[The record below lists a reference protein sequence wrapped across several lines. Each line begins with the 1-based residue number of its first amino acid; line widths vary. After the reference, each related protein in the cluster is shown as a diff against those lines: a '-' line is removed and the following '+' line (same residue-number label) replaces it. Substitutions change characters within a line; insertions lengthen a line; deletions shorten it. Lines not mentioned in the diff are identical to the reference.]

1 MRKNINPNQISLM
14 TLYGAIDDG
23 YGWTYGND
31 PEQNNEQLVREA
43 ACIVKRICG
52 PKRQAATGEWR

>member
-1 MRKNINPNQISLM
+1 M

-31 PEQNNEQLVREA
+31 PEQNNE
-43 ACIVKRICG
+43 
-52 PKRQAATGEWR
+52 